1 MRSRPQAPQPRS
13 INATLF
19 DPTGIP
25 CRYGAVY
32 RSNRPVSSRF
42 RFLSSPSFFSSSP
55 SQSTWRAL
63 NRVLNKTHGGGEV
76 GGSWKRSVSK
86 RRASVG
92 EREQRVVARGGG
104 DRSSY
109 RVRCIFIRPYIIP
122 SEQCTRQARAEILD

>member
-92 EREQRVVARGGG
+92 GGESRGSSRVVVVIVARTVSDAYSYGHTLYRASGARGRPEP
-104 DRSSY
+104 RS
-109 RVRCIFIRPYIIP
+109 
-122 SEQCTRQARAEILD
+122 